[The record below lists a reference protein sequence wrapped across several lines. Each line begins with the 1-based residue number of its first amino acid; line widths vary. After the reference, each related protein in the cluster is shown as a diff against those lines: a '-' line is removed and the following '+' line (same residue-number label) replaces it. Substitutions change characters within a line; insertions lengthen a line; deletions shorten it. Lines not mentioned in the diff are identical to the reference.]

1 MLLGSNIIGLF
12 TVKLHFVNNFREMLF
27 LWNIF
32 YFIFKNSY
40 TLKKIFH
47 PQIQL
52 FLLLKMIFL
61 DLEKNMKIFKKITK
75 RNLNNAISTNKHY
88 VERTH
93 TFFFI

>member
-1 MLLGSNIIGLF
+1 MLTGSNIIELF
-12 TVKLHFVNNFREMLF
+12 TVKLHVVNNFREMLF

-40 TLKKIFH
+40 TLKKNVFH

-61 DLEKNMKIFKKITK
+61 DLEKNVKIFEKITK

-88 VERTH
+88 V
-93 TFFFI
+93 